1 MKVVTVFILFDIIAI
16 NIASIQQHHIPN
28 SNGNLQQDFSDFLN
42 LIPIDDIR
50 NLTKFFYANDESM
63 RNAYDYLRNDG
74 YKFAIHRLNEVPMIR
89 LLTAQLNET
98 GVKLAD
104 MEKQIEGIVLTDEEA
119 KSIVGN
125 WTMFNW
131 FFFKMP

>member
-1 MKVVTVFILFDIIAI
+1 MKAVTLLILFELIAI
-16 NIASIQQHHIPN
+16 NFASIEQHHIAN
-28 SNGNLQQDFSDFLN
+28 SNGNLQQDINEFLD

-50 NLTKFFYANDESM
+50 NLTMYFYANDESM

-74 YKFAIHRLNEVPMIR
+74 YKFATHRLSEVAMVRTIF
-89 LLTAQLNET
+89 LQLKDK

-104 MEKQIEGIVLTDEEA
+104 MEKQIKKIVLTDEEA

-125 WTMFNW
+125 CTMFY
-131 FFFKMP
+131 